1 MSNNPF
7 NNYFLKVYSDPKKK
21 KNQQKF
27 TNIMI
32 QFLKFIERS
41 VFCINSVLNLIHVL
55 CIPIFFKLVDHMNV
69 NS

>member
-7 NNYFLKVYSDPKKK
+7 NNYFLKVYSDQKKK

-32 QFLKFIERS
+32 QFFKYIERS
-41 VFCINSVLNLIHVL
+41 VFCIN
-55 CIPIFFKLVDHMNV
+55 FV
-69 NS
+69 NFNESSLLW